1 MSSLYLSRAGA
12 DTGNKK
18 TVRNGLFSKPD
29 IDNRQKGRLM
39 TPEEISRY
47 RKYFK
52 NVSQEIIEAYLDY
65 YRRITR

>member
-1 MSSLYLSRAGA
+1 MKA
-12 DTGNKK
+12 DCPKVEK
-18 TVRNGLFSKPD
+18 SVFHIHEFSKPS